1 MNQQPLDCVIQTMT
15 SIPNTTLLER
25 AQGAVEV
32 SRKTAVIA
40 VGVLVILISGVFWEW
55 IVHQVAWAFRE
66 PSDWGHTLIIPFAS
80 GYFVWIKRDFIFA
93 NPLRPSWWG
102 LAIMILGIAW
112 YMICNLGPA
121 ALAHHNIRAS
131 GFGITLV
138 GIGVLLLG
146 WSAMKYIWFPLFY
159 MLAFF
164 QTVSERLMNIVTYRM
179 QDISAKG
186 AYIFLNIIGIET
198 DLSGNVLTIF
208 KDGNPMQLNVAEA
221 CSGMRMLV
229 AFLALGVAMAYLSL
243 PKLWQQILL
252 VALGIPISIFVNVLR
267 VSSLGILGMFD
278 QNFMSG
284 EFHHMIGLVW
294 LLPAFF
300 SYLAV
305 LWILSK
311 FLVEEDP
318 MKGKSHAS

>member
-1 MNQQPLDCVIQTMT
+1 MKKTMT
-15 SIPNTTLLER
+15 STPNTKMFER
-25 AQGAVEV
+25 PQNVVEV
-32 SRKTAVIA
+32 SIQTAAITA
-40 VGVLVILISGVFWEW
+40 GVLVVLIIGVFWEW
-55 IVHQVAWAFRE
+55 ILHQVEWAIRE
-66 PSDWGHTLIIPFAS
+66 PSDWGHTLIIPLVS
-80 GYFVWIKRDFIFA
+80 GYFVWTKRELILA
-93 NPLRPSWWG
+93 KPLHPSWWG

-131 GFGITLV
+131 GFGITL
-138 GIGVLLLG
+138 IGMGLLLLG
-146 WSAMKYIWFPLFY
+146 WAAMKYVWFPLFY

-164 QTVSERLMNIVTYRM
+164 QTVSERLMHIVTYRM

-186 AYIFLNIIGIET
+186 AYVLLNLIGIET

-243 PKLWQQILL
+243 PKLWQQIML
-252 VALGIPISIFVNVLR
+252 VVLGIPISIFVNVLR
-267 VSSLGILGMFD
+267 VASLGILGMFD

-305 LWILSK
+305 LWILSM

-318 MKGKSHAS
+318 MKGKMA

>member
-1 MNQQPLDCVIQTMT
+1 MKNTMT
-15 SIPNTTLLER
+15 STPNTKMFER
-25 AQGAVEV
+25 PQNVVEV
-32 SRKTAVIA
+32 SIQTAAITA
-40 VGVLVILISGVFWEW
+40 GVLVVLIIGVFWEW
-55 IVHQVAWAFRE
+55 ILHQVEWAIRE
-66 PSDWGHTLIIPFAS
+66 PSDWGHTLIIPLVS
-80 GYFVWIKRDFIFA
+80 GYFVWTKRELILA
-93 NPLRPSWWG
+93 KPLHPSWWG

-131 GFGITLV
+131 GFGITL
-138 GIGVLLLG
+138 IGMGLLLLG
-146 WSAMKYIWFPLFY
+146 WAAMKYIWFPLFY

-164 QTVSERLMNIVTYRM
+164 QTVSERLMHIVTYRM

-186 AYIFLNIIGIET
+186 AYVFLNLIGIET

-243 PKLWQQILL
+243 PKLWQQIML

-267 VSSLGILGMFD
+267 VASLGILGMFD

-305 LWILSK
+305 LWILSM

-318 MKGKSHAS
+318 MKGKIA

>member
-1 MNQQPLDCVIQTMT
+1 MT
-15 SIPNTTLLER
+15 SIPNTTLLAG
-25 AQGAVEV
+25 AQGVVEV
-32 SRKTAVIA
+32 SRKTLVIA
-40 VGVLVILISGVFWEW
+40 GGVLLILIGGVFWEW

-66 PSDWGHTLIIPFAS
+66 PSDWGHTLIIPLAS
-80 GYFVWIKRDFIFA
+80 GYFVWIKRELILA
-93 NPLRPSWWG
+93 KPLRPSWWG

-112 YMICNLGPA
+112 YMICNLGPS

-131 GFGITLV
+131 GFGITLI

-146 WSAMKYIWFPLFY
+146 WAGMKYIWFPLFY

-186 AYIFLNIIGIET
+186 AYVFLNLIGIET

-300 SYLAV
+300 SYLAA

-318 MKGKSHAS
+318 MKGKIHAS

>member
-1 MNQQPLDCVIQTMT
+1 
-15 SIPNTTLLER
+15 
-25 AQGAVEV
+25 
-32 SRKTAVIA
+32 
-40 VGVLVILISGVFWEW
+40 
-55 IVHQVAWAFRE
+55 
-66 PSDWGHTLIIPFAS
+66 
-80 GYFVWIKRDFIFA
+80 
-93 NPLRPSWWG
+93 
-102 LAIMILGIAW
+102 
-112 YMICNLGPA
+112 
-121 ALAHHNIRAS
+121 
-131 GFGITLV
+131 
-138 GIGVLLLG
+138 
-146 WSAMKYIWFPLFY
+146 MKYVWFPLFY

-164 QTVSERLMNIVTYRM
+164 QTVSERIMHIVTYRM

-186 AYIFLNIIGIET
+186 AYVFLNLIGIET

-243 PKLWQQILL
+243 PKLWQQIML
-252 VALGIPISIFVNVLR
+252 VVLGIPISIFVNVLR
-267 VSSLGILGMFD
+267 VASLGILGMFD

-305 LWILSK
+305 LWILSM

-318 MKGKSHAS
+318 MKGKMA

>member
-1 MNQQPLDCVIQTMT
+1 MKKTMT
-15 SIPNTTLLER
+15 STPNTKMFER
-25 AQGAVEV
+25 PQNVVEV
-32 SRKTAVIA
+32 SIQTASITA
-40 VGVLVILISGVFWEW
+40 GVLVVLIIGVFWEW
-55 IVHQVAWAFRE
+55 ILHQVEWAIRE
-66 PSDWGHTLIIPFAS
+66 PSDWGHTLIIPLVS
-80 GYFVWIKRDFIFA
+80 GYFVWTKRELILA
-93 NPLRPSWWG
+93 KPLHPSWWG

-131 GFGITLV
+131 GFGITL
-138 GIGVLLLG
+138 IGMGLLLLG
-146 WSAMKYIWFPLFY
+146 WTAMKYVWFPLFF

-164 QTVSERLMNIVTYRM
+164 QTVSERLMHIVTYRM

-186 AYIFLNIIGIET
+186 AYVLLNLIGIET
-198 DLSGNVLTIF
+198 DLSGNVLTIL
-208 KDGNPMQLNVAEA
+208 KDGNPMQLKVAEA

-243 PKLWQQILL
+243 PKLWQQIML
-252 VALGIPISIFVNVLR
+252 VVLGIPISIFVNVLR
-267 VSSLGILGMFD
+267 VASLGILGMFD

-305 LWILSK
+305 LWILSM

-318 MKGKSHAS
+318 MKGKMA

>member
-1 MNQQPLDCVIQTMT
+1 MT
-15 SIPNTTLLER
+15 STPNTKMFER
-25 AQGAVEV
+25 PQNVVEV
-32 SRKTAVIA
+32 SIQTAAITA
-40 VGVLVILISGVFWEW
+40 GVLVVLIIGVFWEW
-55 IVHQVAWAFRE
+55 ILHQVEWAIRE
-66 PSDWGHTLIIPFAS
+66 PSDWGHTLIIPLVS
-80 GYFVWIKRDFIFA
+80 GYFVWTKRELILA
-93 NPLRPSWWG
+93 KPLHPSWWG

-131 GFGITLV
+131 GFGITL
-138 GIGVLLLG
+138 IGMGLLLLG
-146 WSAMKYIWFPLFY
+146 WTAMKYVWFPLFY

-164 QTVSERLMNIVTYRM
+164 QTVSERLMHIVTYRM

-186 AYIFLNIIGIET
+186 AYVFLNLIGIET

-243 PKLWQQILL
+243 PKLWQQIML

-267 VSSLGILGMFD
+267 VASLGILGMFD

-305 LWILSK
+305 LWILSM

-318 MKGKSHAS
+318 MKGKMA

>member
-1 MNQQPLDCVIQTMT
+1 MT
-15 SIPNTTLLER
+15 STPNTKMFER
-25 AQGAVEV
+25 PQNVVEV
-32 SRKTAVIA
+32 SIQTAAITA
-40 VGVLVILISGVFWEW
+40 GVLVVLIIGVFWEW
-55 IVHQVAWAFRE
+55 ILHQVEWAIRE
-66 PSDWGHTLIIPFAS
+66 PSDWGHTLIIPLVS
-80 GYFVWIKRDFIFA
+80 GYFVWTKRELILA
-93 NPLRPSWWG
+93 KPLHPSWWG

-131 GFGITLV
+131 GFGITL
-138 GIGVLLLG
+138 IGMGLLLLG
-146 WSAMKYIWFPLFY
+146 WAAMKYVWFPLFY

-164 QTVSERLMNIVTYRM
+164 QTVSERLMHIVTYRM

-186 AYIFLNIIGIET
+186 AYVFLNLIGIET

-243 PKLWQQILL
+243 PKLWQQIML
-252 VALGIPISIFVNVLR
+252 VVLGIPISIFVNVLR
-267 VSSLGILGMFD
+267 VASLGILGMFD

-305 LWILSK
+305 LWILSM

-318 MKGKSHAS
+318 MKGKMA

>member
-1 MNQQPLDCVIQTMT
+1 MKKTMT
-15 SIPNTTLLER
+15 STPNTKMFER
-25 AQGAVEV
+25 PQNVVEV
-32 SRKTAVIA
+32 SIQTAAITA
-40 VGVLVILISGVFWEW
+40 GVLVVLIIGVFWEW
-55 IVHQVAWAFRE
+55 ILHQVEWAIRE
-66 PSDWGHTLIIPFAS
+66 PSDWGHTLIIPLVS
-80 GYFVWIKRDFIFA
+80 GYFVWTKRELILA
-93 NPLRPSWWG
+93 KPLHPSWWG

-131 GFGITLV
+131 GFGITL
-138 GIGVLLLG
+138 IGMGLLLLG
-146 WSAMKYIWFPLFY
+146 WAAMKYVWFPLFY

-164 QTVSERLMNIVTYRM
+164 QTVSERLMHIVTYRM

-186 AYIFLNIIGIET
+186 AYVFLNLIGIET

-243 PKLWQQILL
+243 PKLWQQIML
-252 VALGIPISIFVNVLR
+252 VVLGIPISIFVNVLR
-267 VSSLGILGMFD
+267 VASLGILGMFD

-305 LWILSK
+305 LWILSM

-318 MKGKSHAS
+318 MKGKIA

>member
-1 MNQQPLDCVIQTMT
+1 MKKTMT
-15 SIPNTTLLER
+15 STPNTKMFER
-25 AQGAVEV
+25 PQNVVEV
-32 SRKTAVIA
+32 SIQTAAITA
-40 VGVLVILISGVFWEW
+40 GVLVVLLIGVFWEW
-55 IVHQVAWAFRE
+55 ILRQVEWAIRE
-66 PSDWGHTLIIPFAS
+66 PSDWGHTLIIPLVS
-80 GYFVWIKRDFIFA
+80 GYFVWTKRELILA
-93 NPLRPSWWG
+93 KPLHPSWWG

-131 GFGITLV
+131 GFGITL
-138 GIGVLLLG
+138 IGMGLLLLG
-146 WSAMKYIWFPLFY
+146 WAAMKYVWFPLFY

-164 QTVSERLMNIVTYRM
+164 QTVSERLMHIVTYRM

-186 AYIFLNIIGIET
+186 AYVFLNLIGIET

-243 PKLWQQILL
+243 PKLWQQIML
-252 VALGIPISIFVNVLR
+252 VVLGIPISIFVNVLR
-267 VSSLGILGMFD
+267 VASLGILGMFD

-305 LWILSK
+305 LWILSM

-318 MKGKSHAS
+318 MKGKMA